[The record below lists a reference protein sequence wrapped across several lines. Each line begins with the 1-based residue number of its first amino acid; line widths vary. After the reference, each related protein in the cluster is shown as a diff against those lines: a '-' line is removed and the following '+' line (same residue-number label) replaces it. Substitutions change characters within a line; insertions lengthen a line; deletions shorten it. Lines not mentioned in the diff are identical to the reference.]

1 MSGISDQWS
10 VISEQWSVSEK
21 VIGGIGGIKLRIP
34 NSEFSSMTGFW
45 EILLILIILGT
56 VVWPWYQRRQVKKR
70 VRRRPRRNSPPAR
83 EVDYEDDQTDAPP
96 RHKE

>member
-1 MSGISDQWS
+1 
-10 VISEQWSVSEK
+10 
-21 VIGGIGGIKLRIP
+21 
-34 NSEFSSMTGFW
+34 MTGFW

-70 VRRRPRRNSPPAR
+70 VRRRPRRNSPPAQ